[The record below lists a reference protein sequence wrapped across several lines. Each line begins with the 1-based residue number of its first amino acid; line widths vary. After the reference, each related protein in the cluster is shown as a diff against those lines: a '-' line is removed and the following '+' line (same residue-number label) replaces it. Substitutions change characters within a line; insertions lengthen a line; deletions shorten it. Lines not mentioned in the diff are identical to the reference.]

1 MLFPGTD
8 NSGYFILMKD
18 YLEYIVKSLVDAP
31 DEVRITEVQGE
42 YGPVLEV
49 RVARDDLGKVIGKQG
64 RTAKAI
70 RSILGAASIRANHRV
85 MLEIVE

>member
-1 MLFPGTD
+1 MLKNAKPARFLL
-8 NSGYFILMKD
+8 LMKE

-31 DEVRITEVQGE
+31 EEVRITEVQGDS
-42 YGPVLEV
+42 GSVLEV

-64 RTAKAI
+64 KTAKAI
-70 RSILGAASIRANHRV
+70 RSILGAASIRANKRV